1 MSVASEP
8 ESTGP
13 HDPMHYAPRRL
24 RDKPEPRL
32 TPLEDARALRE
43 RRLDAVIGRSISP
56 PAPLDPQLENAV
68 YETLRRPI
76 DPKLLGET
84 RALARELE
92 RRNSL
97 FGLTGR
103 LVAAIGVS
111 AIIALFFI
119 VMMPARQRDTAA
131 SFQTAV
137 QSFTTAL
144 SQQQQQPP
152 QPQQQPNDES
162 KKPALA
168 EFQTLLTS
176 DTAQAAEREQSE
188 RQSDKLLQQF
198 LQWRQ
203 KSAPADNA
211 NDTAANNNR

>member
-144 SQQQQQPP
+144 SQQQQPA
-152 QPQQQPNDES
+152 QPQQQPNDDT

-203 KSAPADNA
+203 KSAPADTA
-211 NDTAANNNR
+211 NDTAANNNS

>member
-144 SQQQQQPP
+144 SQQQQPA
-152 QPQQQPNDES
+152 QPQQQPNDDT

-203 KSAPADNA
+203 KSAPADTA

>member
-43 RRLDAVIGRSISP
+43 RRLDAVTGRSISP

-144 SQQQQQPP
+144 SQQQQPA
-152 QPQQQPNDES
+152 QPQQQPNDDT

-203 KSAPADNA
+203 KSAPADTA